1 MSSPVVV
8 QGTKVETP
16 FGASPQ
22 PTNLSNQQ
30 SEPAN
35 DDKAAKTGCKDPIF
49 AVLFYINLFAI
60 VGVAA
65 VYGPAAFEDT
75 ATATYGGYI
84 AAVVVTAVISLL
96 ASGIGMLLMMRFPET
111 IIKVSLI
118 FVVVMSLVMCIL
130 SFLTGNL
137 MGGIIGLVFFAI
149 GVCYARAV
157 WSRIP
162 FATVNL
168 VTSITAIKA
177 NFGVTFFAYLFA
189 LFGVGW
195 AILWTIAFAGVF
207 ENTYDCN
214 DLTGVCT
221 DPNYGYLFLLFLSFF
236 FTHQVLQ
243 VGRYVSWTIVNDPE
257 LS

>member
-1 MSSPVVV
+1 MSPPVVI
-8 QGTKVETP
+8 QGTPVEAP
-16 FGASPQ
+16 FGDSPQ

-30 SEPAN
+30 PGQSN
-35 DDKAAKTGCKDPIF
+35 DDEAAKSGCKDPIF
-49 AVLFYINLFAI
+49 AGLFYINLIAI
-60 VGVAA
+60 LAVAA

-75 ATATYGGYI
+75 ASATYGGYL

-96 ASGIGMLLMMRFPET
+96 ASGIGLLAMMKWPET
-111 IIKVSLI
+111 IIKASLI
-118 FVVVMSLVMCIL
+118 FVVVMSLVFCIM
-130 SFLTGNL
+130 SFLSGSL
-137 MGGIIGLVFFAI
+137 IGGIIGLVFFAI

-189 LFGVGW
+189 IFGVGW
-195 AILWTIAFAGVF
+195 SILWTIAFAGVF

-221 DPNYGYLFLLFLSFF
+221 DPNYGFLFLLFLSFF
-236 FTHQVLQ
+236 FTHQVLE
-243 VGRYVSWTIVNDPE
+243 VGRYVSWTIVKDPE